1 MADSEP
7 GVPGASATG
16 FELPCGTTVDAAQD
30 LDMGMREYACS
41 CGDRHAVVMDVHPPT
56 RFLPEATVTVLQE
69 TVEAADEDRVGEFG
83 TTHLLGMVREEL
95 PDDVAS
101 VDVSETGAVGYGLV
115 WVTAMDARSLHETI
129 VELVVELMEH
139 AVSHGTDESAVAEFE
154 DQMASFDVEE
164 FVDRYRRAR
173 EFEDEHD
180 TPA

>member
-1 MADSEP
+1 MGESDP

-16 FELPCGTTVDAAQD
+16 AELPCGTTVDAVHD
-30 LDMGMREYACS
+30 LDMGMRELSCS
-41 CGDRHAVVMDVHPPT
+41 CGDTHAVVMDVHPPT
-56 RFLPEATVTVLQE
+56 RFLPDATVSVLRE
-69 TVEAADEDRVGEFG
+69 TIEAADADHVGEFG

-95 PDDVAS
+95 PEEVAS
-101 VDVSETGAVGYGLV
+101 VDVADTGAVGYAMV

-139 AVSHGTDESAVAEFE
+139 AVSHGTDETAVEEFE
-154 DQMASFDVEE
+154 DQMQSFDVAE
-164 FVDRYRRAR
+164 FVTRYRGER